1 MDELAKKEARN
12 YLSAAG
18 LFILGGYFLLEV
30 FVTAFNNS
38 TQLIN
43 QNIFFAL
50 GIGMIIVAT
59 LLAILQKRDMLAIL
73 FMLMGFLQFFL
84 AFYPSDFAYII
95 VEGFILLVAIITL
108 TSKDNKKWLLFL
120 IPAIMFIGNVVN
132 LIMGG
137 NNTVFSTIVCLII
150 TVLCFYYAF
159 CFASERAHLPGHAL
173 LTKDENTNFKSSGSV
188 LGYSLFALIAA
199 VPSFYFIF
207 GESFISL
214 ASVTTL
220 VTLGSIMLIFIAI
233 LLLTIGKMRF
243 TPIMFLLI
251 GITLLLSCYSTGIM
265 AIGIG
270 ILIVIVGIFAMLRK
284 ESRILPGI
292 MLAVFGF
299 GWCFYPYLPSGISI
313 TLFFIP
319 LIIAIYLAFFVY
331 SERNMP
337 KI

>member
-1 MDELAKKEARN
+1 MDEYAKIEARN

-18 LFILGGYFLLEV
+18 LFILGGCFLLEV

-43 QNIFFAL
+43 QNFFFVL
-50 GIGMIIVAT
+50 GIGLVIVAT

-73 FMLMGFLQFFL
+73 FMMMGFLQFFM

-95 VEGFILLVAIITL
+95 VEGFVLLVAIITL

-120 IPAIMFIGNVVN
+120 IPAVMFIGNMVS

-137 NNTVFSTIVCLII
+137 RNTVFSTIVCLILAI
-150 TVLCFYYAF
+150 LCIYYAF
-159 CFASERAHLPGHAL
+159 CYASERVHLPGYSL
-173 LTKDENTNFKSSGSV
+173 LTKDENTSFKSSGSV

-220 VTLGSIMLIFIAI
+220 VTLGSIMLIFVSI
-233 LLLTIGKMRF
+233 LLLAIGKMRF
-243 TPIMFLLI
+243 TPVMFLLT
-251 GITLLLSCYSTGIM
+251 GITLLISCYSTGLM
-265 AIGIG
+265 AIGLG
-270 ILIVIVGIFAMLRK
+270 ILIVIIGIFAMLRK
-284 ESRILPGI
+284 ESRFLPGI
-292 MLAVFGF
+292 MLAVFGL
-299 GWCFYPYLPSGISI
+299 GWCFYSYLPSGISI

-319 LIIAIYLAFFVY
+319 LIIAIYLAFSVY
-331 SERNMP
+331 SERDMP